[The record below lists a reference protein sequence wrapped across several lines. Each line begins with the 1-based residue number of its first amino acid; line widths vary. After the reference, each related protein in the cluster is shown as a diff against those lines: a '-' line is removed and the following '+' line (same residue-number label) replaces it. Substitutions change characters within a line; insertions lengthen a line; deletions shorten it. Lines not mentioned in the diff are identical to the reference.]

1 MILAADRGLFLC
13 IVPPVGVMTLLMFC
27 FLRGVNGC
35 LHVAWVSF
43 VWSERLGQHDCWVT
57 KPSCF
62 LLGRE
67 RDREISRYQHNKSFK
82 KCFPGKAS
90 VMNGCKTVTTFHF
103 NFCYIHSFLQPHA
116 FSWKLLC
123 SNAAVFYG
131 TCERRRQRT
140 RDCRTAEWTFIIM
153 SLFLSRQ
160 ECWARSRIIRLVLF
174 HLLAFSVSHSSDDL
188 VRIKYGEKD
197 NCADGLNICL
207 SSHHNHYTTKS
218 HFAQLELSKLFPV
231 ALVRDKTMFRVH
243 NRK

>member
-1 MILAADRGLFLC
+1 MPTCG
-13 IVPPVGVMTLLMFC
+13 M
-27 FLRGVNGC
+27 
-35 LHVAWVSF
+35 WVSF

-90 VMNGCKTVTTFHF
+90 VMNECKNVTSFHF
-103 NFCYIHSFLQPHA
+103 HFCYIHSFLPPHA
-116 FSWKLLC
+116 FSWKLQC
-123 SNAAVFYG
+123 SYAGLFYG
-131 TCERRRQRT
+131 TCERRRPRM

-174 HLLAFSVSHSSDDL
+174 HLLAFSVSNSSDDL

-207 SSHHNHYTTKS
+207 SSHHNHYTTNLILHWWS
-218 HFAQLELSKLFPV
+218 CRNCFLSLWLEIKQCLEFIT
-231 ALVRDKTMFRVH
+231 ANIWCIYTAWFGF
-243 NRK
+243 